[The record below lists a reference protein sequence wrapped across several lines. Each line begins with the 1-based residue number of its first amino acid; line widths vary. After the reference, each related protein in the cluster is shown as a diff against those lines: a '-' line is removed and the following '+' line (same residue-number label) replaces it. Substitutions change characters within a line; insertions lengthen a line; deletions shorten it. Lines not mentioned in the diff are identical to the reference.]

1 MQESTSHE
9 NDLFSRQRHQ
19 SGPQEPQSTTPSTSV
34 LPPGFPPH
42 PQEHRPASTSAVTS
56 ANSEGGKKTDMI
68 GDKAL
73 SSILECLW
81 EKGDADPLQ
90 KPNRKRKASG
100 ADGSVDST
108 DMELGMPSQQ
118 QVKMANNFRNKNVLL
133 AQLLSKRTPN
143 EAVVN
148 TGRLLVNSDPCET
161 PQHRLSVHDKP
172 LSMRPIDSKR
182 LSTEKEK
189 ENLKDGIQGFQNSN
203 QYGNMD
209 TSMKTSIGNFSC
221 ASNINTSA
229 STSVFNGIS
238 ISTSNSNVSSMSG
251 EYDELQKILGM
262 GSNTVNSE
270 PMTNSTSGMDVEP
283 SGTPDPLLAEIL
295 KQAADLE
302 QEHIL
307 QTSNSMPNLGPD
319 MSCIP
324 QGGGADLNPVPSSED
339 LQLLTQL
346 EQVIQDPNFN
356 IGSIPGLE
364 QEPHQSDD
372 RAAIRRIQNALM
384 SEDPFPAVSSMGQM
398 NNMGPNLSSQAAIPQ
413 QNSFGMVN
421 NQQHPL
427 SSPMGSGGMDM
438 QYQHMAKQQSP
449 LPTQTGSRFPQG
461 APKFL
466 PQGPRHSNP
475 QGKWR
480 VF

>member
-1 MQESTSHE
+1 
-9 NDLFSRQRHQ
+9 
-19 SGPQEPQSTTPSTSV
+19 
-34 LPPGFPPH
+34 
-42 PQEHRPASTSAVTS
+42 
-56 ANSEGGKKTDMI
+56 MI

-73 SSILECLW
+73 SCILESLW

-133 AQLLSKRTPN
+133 AQLLSKRTPS

-161 PQHRLSVHDKP
+161 PQNRLNVHDKQ

-182 LSTEKEK
+182 LSTDKEK
-189 ENLKDGIQGFQNSN
+189 DNHKDGIQGFPNSN
-203 QYGNMD
+203 QFGSMD

-221 ASNINTSA
+221 ASNINTSV

-238 ISTSNSNVSSMSG
+238 ISTSNSNVSSMSS
-251 EYDELQKILGM
+251 EYDELQKLLGM
-262 GSNTVNSE
+262 GSNNVNSE
-270 PMTNSTSGMDVEP
+270 PLNNSATGMDGEP
-283 SGTPDPLLAEIL
+283 TGTPDPLLAEIL

-302 QEHIL
+302 QDHIL
-307 QTSNSMPNLGPD
+307 QPSNSMSNLTAD
-319 MSCIP
+319 MSCIS
-324 QGGGADLNPVPSSED
+324 QTGGADINSLTPVPSSED

-356 IGSIPGLE
+356 MGSIPGLE
-364 QEPHQSDD
+364 HEPHQSDD

-398 NNMGPNLSSQAAIPQ
+398 NNMGPNLSSQAPIPQ

-421 NQQHPL
+421 NQQHSLPSPL
-427 SSPMGSGGMDM
+427 GGGAMDM
-438 QYQHMAKQQSP
+438 QYQHMSKQQSP
-449 LPTQTGSRFPQG
+449 LPTQAGTRFPQG

-475 QGKWR
+475 QGKDR
-480 VF
+480 VVKGPVWTLRAQLSCDQSSTVM